1 MSVVWYSLPLL
12 VIQEGEG
19 GERGRGERERAT
31 GPEVE
36 FSAACLA
43 VINVFRA
50 SSRCRFFLAESDELT
65 LTGS

>member
-12 VIQEGEG
+12 VIQDGG
-19 GERGRGERERAT
+19 GEREGRERERAT

-43 VINVFRA
+43 VINVCFA
-50 SSRCRFFLAESDELT
+50 PVQGVDFF
-65 LTGS
+65 